1 MQPPPSNGPP
11 FVNHYQVAVVYKGDL
26 NPPQDSRETG
36 RWGGPVASSIHFG
49 NTCPPPS
56 VYDCGSARFLL
67 IVIRQKLNF
76 PYLETRAMRFVQQ
89 KSPFLT
95 FAAAIGLALALSGS
109 GRLVFASEQVPAA
122 PPQPAAP
129 QQAPLAIPGPELQ
142 VSVDDAV
149 RMALENNLGI
159 RAERLSPQLQAL
171 ANAQTRANYGP
182 VVFTNATKNSA
193 SNPPQNF
200 LAGNEFVTNAG
211 FRSNAGVAQAL
222 KWGGGNYQASLDGS
236 RNSTSDP
243 TDPFNPRLSSNFN
256 FNFTQ
261 PLLRNFTIDQTRQQ
275 LLLGAKQQEI
285 VDLQLTQQ
293 LTQMSRAVRN
303 AYYDLVGAIGQ
314 LEVAQQSLD
323 LAKES
328 LKNNER
334 RVEVGTIPPIDIVE
348 AQAEV
353 SRNEEAVI
361 VNEAQVKSLEDVLRT
376 LIMNPSQPDFWT
388 SHVVPSEK
396 PVLTPTTVDVDAAI
410 RTALDKRTD
419 LAQARRQMD
428 QTDIT
433 LKFMRN
439 QKLPTVNAVV
449 NYGLAGV
456 AGTRTLY
463 DTSDGFPV
471 PRGSAQRSFSDAL
484 RDIFGNEFKTWSV
497 QLQVSYPLGTS
508 AADAGVAQARVQR
521 EQEVTTLR
529 ALELQIAAQVRD
541 AGRQVDTSL
550 KRVEATRKAR
560 EFGEKRY
567 EAEQKRINV
576 GLSTTFQL
584 FQAARDLA
592 SAKLAELNSIIA
604 YNRALVNFEAVQV
617 VPLAGG
623 GGR

>member
-1 MQPPPSNGPP
+1 
-11 FVNHYQVAVVYKGDL
+11 
-26 NPPQDSRETG
+26 
-36 RWGGPVASSIHFG
+36 
-49 NTCPPPS
+49 
-56 VYDCGSARFLL
+56 
-67 IVIRQKLNF
+67 
-76 PYLETRAMRFVQQ
+76 MRFEQQ
-89 KSPFLT
+89 NSASLT
-95 FAAAIGLALALSGS
+95 STAAIGLLICLSAI
-109 GRLVFASEQVPAA
+109 GRPVFASGQAPA
-122 PPQPAAP
+122 PPGQPAP
-129 QQAPLAIPGPELQ
+129 QQAAAGVPGSQMQ

-171 ANAQTRANYGP
+171 AIAQTRANYAP
-182 VVFTNATKNSA
+182 LLFTNATKNSN

-200 LAGNEFVTNAG
+200 LAGNNFVTNAG
-211 FRSNAGVAQAL
+211 FRSNAGVAQSL
-222 KWGGGNYQASLDGS
+222 KWGGGSYQASLDGS
-236 RNSTSDP
+236 RNTTSDP

-261 PLLRNFTIDQTRQQ
+261 PLLRNFTLDQTRQQ
-275 LLLGAKQQEI
+275 LLIGQKQQEI

-293 LTQMSRAVRN
+293 LTQTSRAVRN

-314 LEVAQQSLD
+314 LEVAQQSLA

-328 LKNNER
+328 LKNNEK

-353 SRNEEAVI
+353 SRNEEGVI
-361 VNEAQVKSLEDVLRT
+361 INEAQVKSLEDALRT

-388 SHVVPSEK
+388 THLVPSEQ
-396 PVLTPTTVDVDAAI
+396 PVLTSSAVDVDAAI
-410 RTALDKRTD
+410 RSALDKRTD

-433 LKFMRN
+433 MRFARN

-463 DTSDGFPV
+463 DTTQGFPV
-471 PRGSAQRSFSDAL
+471 PNGFAQRSFGDAL

-508 AADAGVAQARVQR
+508 AADAGLAQARVQR
-521 EQEVTTLR
+521 EQEVTSLR
-529 ALELQIAAQVRD
+529 ALELQVTAQVRD
-541 AGRQVDTSL
+541 AARQVDTSL
-550 KRVEATRKAR
+550 KRVEATRNAR
-560 EFGEKRY
+560 KFSEQRY
-567 EAEQKRINV
+567 DAEQKRINV

-584 FQAARDLA
+584 FQAQRDLSA
-592 SAKLAELNSIIA
+592 AKLAELNSIIA

-617 VPLAGG
+617 VPLN
-623 GGR
+623 GR